1 MFKRFAFT
9 HPKYPRRVL
18 VEYSGDSSCAVDIPH
33 GNART
38 EKIRKRPFKRTAP
51 SLLKKMSESTG
62 PPSNVR
68 RDLEL
73 QAPTDIRRHEVEAP
87 RDLKQVQNAQSNARQ
102 RTRLSH
108 DEIYNLIEIG
118 FDSDFIKYFLVHEDI
133 RVFGFH
139 QGILNMLKNVL
150 GRKDLPPQRLS
161 CDTTFFP
168 GRFYLTV
175 LVFRQTEF
183 KEMPTFPVFYM
194 LHEAKTAEVHNSFWD
209 QVLKYVPEL
218 AKANRVYIVTD
229 EEKAIV
235 NAIRSRLPDLP
246 LFRCWNH
253 VWQNI
258 KRKLKNDCKITKR
271 EDLKK
276 YKRDIRRLF
285 LQKSE
290 TDFYKALSKCK
301 NTWNKVRVKAETHSI
316 ALLLTYRLISY
327 QIFFM

>member
-1 MFKRFAFT
+1 
-9 HPKYPRRVL
+9 
-18 VEYSGDSSCAVDIPH
+18 
-33 GNART
+33 
-38 EKIRKRPFKRTAP
+38 
-51 SLLKKMSESTG
+51 
-62 PPSNVR
+62 
-68 RDLEL
+68 
-73 QAPTDIRRHEVEAP
+73 
-87 RDLKQVQNAQSNARQ
+87 
-102 RTRLSH
+102 
-108 DEIYNLIEIG
+108 
-118 FDSDFIKYFLVHEDI
+118 
-133 RVFGFH
+133 
-139 QGILNMLKNVL
+139 
-150 GRKDLPPQRLS
+150 
-161 CDTTFFP
+161 
-168 GRFYLTV
+168 
-175 LVFRQTEF
+175 
-183 KEMPTFPVFYM
+183 MPTFPVFYM